1 MAQSIQRIIGSPS
14 HTGTGATLDTGSA
27 EHNRGHA
34 RSTPRYLTAAWVLML
49 LLGALFIFASLS
61 DLNADRGAGIPVDHT
76 GAFANIAGTPF
87 ETVKQSSPQVARY
100 ITTLEVAYAV
110 HELVFAILFLAILA
124 IPFRRRMRWAW
135 WACWAVMLA
144 NITYSLTFG
153 RHDTTT
159 LYRSL
164 VADILL
170 PILLLIHI
178 PAFFGRKTRPI

>member
-1 MAQSIQRIIGSPS
+1 MTERNVPVSTRD
-14 HTGTGATLDTGSA
+14 GARPT
-27 EHNRGHA
+27 HRG
-34 RSTPRYLTAAWVLML
+34 YLTVAWVLLL

-61 DLNADRGAGIPVDHT
+61 DLTADRGTGLPTDHK
-76 GAFANIAGTPF
+76 GAFASIAGVSW
-87 ETVKQSSPQVARY
+87 ESAKQASPGLTRY
-100 ITTLEVAYAV
+100 VTTLEVAYAV
-110 HELVFAILFLAILA
+110 HELVFAILFIAIVA
-124 IPFRRRMRWAW
+124 IPFRRRARWAW

-170 PILLLIHI
+170 PILLLVHI
-178 PAFFGRKTRPI
+178 PAFFSNGNHAVSRAG

>member
-1 MAQSIQRIIGSPS
+1 MDAPS
-14 HTGTGATLDTGSA
+14 VEASHDRPRSA
-27 EHNRGHA
+27 
-34 RSTPRYLTAAWVLML
+34 PRYLTAAWVLMV

-61 DLNADRGAGIPVDHT
+61 DLNADRGVGIPTDHT

-87 ETVKQSSPQVARY
+87 ETVKQSSPQIAKY

-110 HELVFAILFLAILA
+110 HELVFAILFIVILA
-124 IPFRRRMRWAW
+124 IPFRKRMRWAW

-164 VADILL
+164 VAEFLL
-170 PILLLIHI
+170 PILLLMHI
-178 PAFFGRKTRPI
+178 PAFFGRQGPLIMRPLRP